1 MSITNTPGT
10 YPVTIINAELGELGP
25 GKDALKLTY
34 QTGTGES
41 ISQLFCLW
49 DKAGEISMRSLD
61 KALGYKFEKAP
72 ESLIGMVCE
81 VVTDNNWNER
91 KQKSYYGVK
100 YLNAP
105 GGGKALEPASPNL
118 LARLAARAK
127 ALPPEAPRPPRAAGP
142 APRPA
147 PRPAPK
153 NDFADDDSVP
163 F

>member
-10 YPVTIINAELGELGP
+10 YPVTIIAAELGELGP

-34 QTGTGES
+34 QASDGGT
-41 ISQLFCLW
+41 IAQLLCLW

-72 ESLIGMVCE
+72 ETLVGKTCE
-81 VVTDNNWNER
+81 VVTDNNWNE
-91 KQKSYYGVK
+91 KKGKSYYGVK
-100 YLNAP
+100 YLNAT
-105 GGGKALEPASPNL
+105 GGGKALDPAKPTL
-118 LARLAARAK
+118 LAQLAARAK

-142 APRPA
+142 APAARRPA
-147 PRPAPK
+147 PAQ
-153 NDFADDDSVP
+153 NFADDGSEP